1 MVLRQCTVCGR
12 RFTKTEHFKR
22 HERSHTRERP
32 YPCTICDKAFSRSDV
47 LFRHMKC
54 HAQKNDKSAPSNQPH
69 SRRNTISEGVPPQA
83 PQDEFNVTSPSA
95 IANGSQTGIPLMQIL
110 SPSNYLSQPGN
121 DSPKLTRHPSL
132 DVAHPFINP
141 PTTQNHALDMQL
153 PGSSWTVPSPM
164 ATMNNKTSTSSH
176 GQKPSPSQHS
186 GEVSTFETSM
196 TSPPN
201 PGQTPR
207 SEMAPNLS
215 VQFADNHIEW
225 LPQGDNSSNFHDP
238 FQMWLFPS
246 LGDLDQSPDFLQTYG
261 LPDVQQYSES
271 KDLVNG
277 RAYDPVDRTKNIAKV
292 PRERF
297 SRVQRCWNPRPGR
310 VYRIMPVLWREVAS
324 SPMDNLFSESPVA
337 DDFRTTTNWGLDT
350 ECRVRLRD
358 TFRTPAPSR
367 YHSPKL
373 QPVVDPSLSQP
384 PSEEFPPAEIL
395 DIALGLF
402 FRRFHPTVPFIHIA
416 TFSVRNTPS
425 PMLFAICLIGLSIL
439 GTTGATRFVSRMFPS
454 FLQRVCSDLS
464 AAAGCSASPTQQMVL
479 YATGLLTLN
488 LSVITGDKDCFN
500 QSQMLYVSLLAIVQ
514 QNGLFCAGD
523 GQSLDALLSE
533 MSESDDRWKAWSRI
547 ESAKRLILGLLQC
560 DSWYSNLLS
569 KAPIVRSESVCL
581 VAACDEALFQA
592 KSATQWQSLLRSGKS
607 QSAPTFKIED
617 LHKHDM
623 EPIGKLGY
631 LGRSSLLALLQIQVL
646 EAYQRL
652 MPPDQQTIGSYIPW
666 HMYSGDARA
675 STLVPAILAATNT
688 AGPMAK
694 VDDTN
699 CVVLWHSLCV
709 MLLADFRMFEL
720 AAGRHGA
727 GPATGALENI
737 SQWSQTQAARRACV
751 HAAQT
756 FKLMSERRVSDN
768 VTIHSV
774 TALFSSAL
782 VLGLYLFMVNPSS
795 GRQGT
800 APVELMEAE
809 PDWDE
814 LGDMGFKD
822 ESLDPTTAERNL
834 TTNREDEH
842 FSLVYQFVKYGGMV
856 SLGGVAHSGGYE
868 GARRVLLDF
877 ANLMDGISGRRLRT
891 FTQVLHIMSDDLMN
905 VDPAL

>member
-1 MVLRQCTVCGR
+1 
-12 RFTKTEHFKR
+12 
-22 HERSHTRERP
+22 
-32 YPCTICDKAFSRSDV
+32 
-47 LFRHMKC
+47 MKC
-54 HAQKNDKSAPSNQPH
+54 HAQKNDKAAPANRAH
-69 SRRNTISEGVPPQA
+69 SRRNTVSEGVPPQ
-83 PQDEFNVTSPSA
+83 PNQDDFNINSPSA
-95 IANGSQTGIPLMQIL
+95 IANGSSSGIPLMQIL
-110 SPSNYLSQPGN
+110 SPSNYLSQSNN

-132 DVAHPFINP
+132 DISSHFINP
-141 PTTQNHALDMQL
+141 STTQNNPLDLQL
-153 PGSSWTVPSPM
+153 PGSSWPVQNTN
-164 ATMNNKTSTSSH
+164 NNKTSNSSH
-176 GQKPSPSQHS
+176 GQKPSPSQNS
-186 GEVSTFETSM
+186 GELSTFDTTI

-215 VQFADNHIEW
+215 VQFAENHIEW
-225 LPQGDNSSNFHDP
+225 LPQSDSASNFHDP

-261 LPDVQQYSES
+261 LSDPQQQYPDS
-271 KDLVNG
+271 KDLTNNNT

-310 VYRIMPVLWREVAS
+310 GHRIMPVLWREVAS

-373 QPVVDPSLSQP
+373 APVVDPALSASSSQP
-384 PSEEFPPAEIL
+384 PANEEFPPAEIL

-464 AAAGCSASPTQQMVL
+464 AAAAGGYSTSPTQQMVL
-479 YATGLLTLN
+479 FATGLLTLN

-500 QSQMLYVSLLAIVQ
+500 QSQMLYVSLLAMVQ
-514 QNGLFCAGD
+514 QNGLFSAGD

-547 ESAKRLILGLLQC
+547 ESAKRLILGLLLC
-560 DSWYSNLLS
+560 DSWYANLLS
-569 KAPIVRSESVCL
+569 KAPIIRSESVCM

-617 LHKHDM
+617 LHKLDM
-623 EPIGKLGY
+623 QPIGSLGY

-646 EAYQRL
+646 EAYQRH
-652 MPPDQQTIGSYIPW
+652 MPPDQLTIGSYVPW
-666 HMYSGDARA
+666 HVYTGDARA
-675 STLVPAILAATNT
+675 RTLVPAILAATST
-688 AGPMAK
+688 AGPLAK
-694 VDDTN
+694 IDDTN
-699 CVVLWHSLCV
+699 CIVLWHSLCV
-709 MLLADFRMFEL
+709 MLLSDFRMFEL

-727 GPATGALENI
+727 GPATNALENI

-782 VLGLYLFMVNPSS
+782 VLGLYLFMVHPSS
-795 GRQGT
+795 GRQGV
-800 APVELMEAE
+800 APVELLDAD
-809 PDWDE
+809 PDWAE
-814 LGDMGFKD
+814 LGDIGFKD
-822 ESLDPTTAERNL
+822 EALDLNAGDRNL
-834 TTNREDEH
+834 TTNREDEGQ
-842 FSLVYQFVKYGGMV
+842 FSVIYQFVKYGGGV
-856 SLGGVAHSGGYE
+856 SLGGVVHAGGYE
-868 GARRVLLDF
+868 SARRVLLDF

-905 VDPAL
+905 VDPGV

>member
-1 MVLRQCTVCGR
+1 
-12 RFTKTEHFKR
+12 
-22 HERSHTRERP
+22 
-32 YPCTICDKAFSRSDV
+32 
-47 LFRHMKC
+47 MKC
-54 HAQKNDKSAPSNQPH
+54 HTQKADKATPTNQSH
-69 SRRNTISEGVPPQA
+69 SRRNTISEEVPIQPA
-83 PQDEFNVTSPSA
+83 QDDFNINSPSV
-95 IANGSQTGIPLMQIL
+95 IANVSTGIPLMQIL
-110 SPSNYLSQPGN
+110 STSNDPQQTSH
-121 DSPKLTRHPSL
+121 DSPKTTRHASIDIPHS
-132 DVAHPFINP
+132 FINP
-141 PTTQNHALDMQL
+141 TTTQNSTLDMQL
-153 PGSSWTVPSPM
+153 SGTSWTVSSPM
-164 ATMNNKTSTSSH
+164 ATMNNKTTTSSH
-176 GQKPSPSQHS
+176 AQKPSPSQNG
-186 GEVSTFETSM
+186 GELSNFDTSM
-196 TSPPN
+196 TSPQN
-201 PGQTPR
+201 SGQTPR
-207 SEMAPNLS
+207 PEMAPNLS
-215 VQFADNHIEW
+215 VQFADHPIEW
-225 LPQGDNSSNFHDP
+225 LPQSTDSSNCHDP

-261 LPDVQQYSES
+261 LPDAQPYTEP
-271 KDLVNG
+271 KDMTNG
-277 RAYDPVDRTKNIAKV
+277 RPYDPVDRTKNIAKV

-310 VYRIMPVLWREVAS
+310 VYRTMPILWREVAS

-337 DDFRTTTNWGLDT
+337 DDFRTTTNWGLDS

-373 QPVVDPSLSQP
+373 PPVDQSLSQP
-384 PSEEFPPAEIL
+384 VEGEFPPAEIL

-402 FRRFHPTVPFIHIA
+402 FRRFHPTVPFIHVA
-416 TFSVRNTPS
+416 TFSVRNTSS

-454 FLQRVCSDLS
+454 FLQRVSSDLA
-464 AAAGCSASPTQQMVL
+464 AAAGSLASPTQQMVL
-479 YATGLLTLN
+479 FATGLLTLN

-500 QSQMLYVSLLAIVQ
+500 QSQMLYVSLLAMVQ
-514 QNGLFCAGD
+514 QNGLFAAGD

-569 KAPIVRSESVCL
+569 KSPIVRSESVCL
-581 VAACDEALFQA
+581 VAACDEQLFQA

-607 QSAPTFKIED
+607 QNAPTFKIED
-617 LHKHDM
+617 LHKLDM
-623 EPIGKLGY
+623 QPIANLGY
-631 LGRSSLLALLQIQVL
+631 LGRSTLLALLQIQIL

-652 MPPDQQTIGSYIPW
+652 MPPDQLTIGSYIPW
-666 HMYSGDARA
+666 HMYSSDARA
-675 STLVPAILAATNT
+675 RTLVPALLAASTT
-688 AGPMAK
+688 AGPIAK

-699 CVVLWHSLCV
+699 CNVLWHSLCT

-727 GPATGALENI
+727 GPAMGALENI
-737 SQWSQTQAARRACV
+737 SHWSSTQAARRACV

-756 FKLMSERRVSDN
+756 FKLMSHRRVSDN

-774 TALFSSAL
+774 TALFASAL

-800 APVELMEAE
+800 APVELLDCE
-809 PDWDE
+809 PNWSE
-814 LGDMGFKD
+814 LGELGFKD
-822 ESLDPTTAERNL
+822 DSLLDPVPGDRNL
-834 TTNREDEH
+834 TTNRDDES
-842 FSLVYQFVKYGGMV
+842 FSQVYQFVKYGGVV
-856 SLGGVAHSGGYE
+856 SLSGTVHAGGYE

-877 ANLMDGISGRRLRT
+877 ANQMDGISGRRLRF

-905 VDPAL
+905 VDTGV

>member
-1 MVLRQCTVCGR
+1 M
-12 RFTKTEHFKR
+12 
-22 HERSHTRERP
+22 
-32 YPCTICDKAFSRSDV
+32 
-47 LFRHMKC
+47 
-54 HAQKNDKSAPSNQPH
+54 NQ
-69 SRRNTISEGVPPQA
+69 
-83 PQDEFNVTSPSA
+83 
-95 IANGSQTGIPLMQIL
+95 
-110 SPSNYLSQPGN
+110 
-121 DSPKLTRHPSL
+121 
-132 DVAHPFINP
+132 
-141 PTTQNHALDMQL
+141 
-153 PGSSWTVPSPM
+153 
-164 ATMNNKTSTSSH
+164 
-176 GQKPSPSQHS
+176 
-186 GEVSTFETSM
+186 
-196 TSPPN
+196 
-201 PGQTPR
+201 
-207 SEMAPNLS
+207 NLS
-215 VQFADNHIEW
+215 VQFADSHVEW
-225 LPQGDNSSNFHDP
+225 LPQTDDSSNFHDP

-261 LPDVQQYSES
+261 LPDAQLYSDA
-271 KDLVNG
+271 KDVVNG
-277 RAYDPVDRTKNIAKV
+277 RPYDPVDRTKNIAKV

-310 VYRIMPVLWREVAS
+310 VHRIMPVLWREVAS

-337 DDFRTTTNWGLDT
+337 DDYRTTTNWGLDVD
-350 ECRVRLRD
+350 CRIRLRD
-358 TFRTPAPSR
+358 NFRTPANSR

-373 QPVVDPSLSQP
+373 QPVVDPALAQQP
-384 PSEEFPPAEIL
+384 DGEFPPAEIL

-402 FRRFHPTVPFIHIA
+402 FRRFHPTVPFIHVA

-439 GTTGATRFVSRMFPS
+439 GTTGATRFVSKMFPS
-454 FLQRVCSDLS
+454 FLQRVCSELS
-464 AAAGCSASPTQQMVL
+464 AAGGCSASPTQQMVL
-479 YATGLLTLN
+479 FATGLLTLN

-500 QSQMLYVSLLAIVQ
+500 QTQMLYVSLLAMVH
-514 QNGLFCAGD
+514 QNGLFAAGD

-623 EPIGKLGY
+623 EPISNLGY
-631 LGRSSLLALLQIQVL
+631 LGRSSLLALLQIQIL

-652 MPPDQQTIGSYIPW
+652 MPPDQLNIGSYIPW
-666 HMYSGDARA
+666 HVYTGDARA
-675 STLVPAILAATNT
+675 RTLVPAILAAANT
-688 AGPMAK
+688 AGPLAK
-694 VDDTN
+694 IDDTN

-709 MLLADFRMFEL
+709 MLLSDFRMFEL

-727 GPATGALENI
+727 VPATGALENI

-774 TALFSSAL
+774 TALFASAL
-782 VLGLYLFMVNPSS
+782 VLGLYLFMVNPGA

-800 APVELMEAE
+800 APVELLECE
-809 PDWDE
+809 PDWAE

-822 ESLDPTTAERNL
+822 DSLDPTSTERNL

-842 FSLVYQFVKYGGMV
+842 FSLVYQFIKHGGTV
-856 SLGGVAHSGGYE
+856 SLGGVVHSGGYE

-877 ANLMDGISGRRLRT
+877 ANLMDGISGRRLRF

-905 VDPAL
+905 VDPTL